1 MPSSASRRLGRSL
14 TIRLFLAAN
23 SLASSEHSAPDSS
36 IAGSSRFLAGTTPG
50 SGQSPF
56 FQPEPQHLQ
65 YRVTPIIEYIETSA
79 GDVIGQTVEGKIVR
93 LYSAEVTFRRPPPPR
108 LLDEG
113 HVAVRATAIHRVLAA
128 RAVQLHSLRHVMFK
142 RENIPATSGRTGGVV
157 GHLVNRRAAERT
169 SKPSSSRW
177 YWMRFLLENLHVSQC
192 NLCNMWRQFAVILN
206 PTLHRY

>member
-14 TIRLFLAAN
+14 TIRLSLVAN
-23 SLASSEHSAPDSS
+23 SLPRRNTRPRTPRSPVRADSS
-36 IAGSSRFLAGTTPG
+36 RGRPPG
-50 SGQSPF
+50 SGQSSF

-79 GDVIGQTVEGKIVR
+79 GDVIGRTVEGKIVR
-93 LYSAEVTFRRPPPPR
+93 FYSAEVTFHRPPPPR

-169 SKPSSSRW
+169 SESSSSRW
-177 YWMRFLLENLHVSQC
+177 YWMRFLLENLHVRQC